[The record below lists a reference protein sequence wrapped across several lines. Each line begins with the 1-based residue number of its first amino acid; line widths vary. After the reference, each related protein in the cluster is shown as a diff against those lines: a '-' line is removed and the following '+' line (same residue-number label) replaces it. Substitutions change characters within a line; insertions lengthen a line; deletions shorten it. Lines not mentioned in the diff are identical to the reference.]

1 MKEPIHKMKRQL
13 MEWEEIFASHL
24 SDKELIP
31 KYIYNSCN
39 SIVKKKYSVKK
50 GAEEQNFL
58 SREDTKNRH
67 MKMCS
72 TSLIIRE
79 YISKPQL
86 DTTLYLLEWLSS
98 KRQEVTNVGEDVEKR
113 EPSFTVGWGVQIWD
127 TAIMETDSMEAP
139 QKIKIRT
146 TGSNNPTS

>member
-1 MKEPIHKMKRQL
+1 
-13 MEWEEIFASHL
+13 
-24 SDKELIP
+24 
-31 KYIYNSCN
+31 
-39 SIVKKKYSVKK
+39 
-50 GAEEQNFL
+50 
-58 SREDTKNRH
+58 
-67 MKMCS
+67 MCS

-139 QKIKIRT
+139 QKIKRHFLLRRKVLAKLFQFSSVT
-146 TGSNNPTS
+146 